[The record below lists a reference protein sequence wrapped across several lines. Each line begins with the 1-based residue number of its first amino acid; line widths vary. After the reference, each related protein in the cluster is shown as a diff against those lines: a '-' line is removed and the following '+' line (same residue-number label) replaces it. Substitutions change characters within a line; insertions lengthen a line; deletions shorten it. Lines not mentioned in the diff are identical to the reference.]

1 MVLYFIVLCAET
13 AAAAA
18 VMNPN
23 KNVGYYFLWKGQH
36 TECVVKKSPVTNA
49 SHKILPYQNT
59 IFYPHPAKVFNMKS
73 QSVSTSGSAIFQG
86 NVLWRRL
93 NLAHCFAD
101 WFLKQ
106 KTNFFHFEYYILPP
120 TI

>member
-13 AAAAA
+13 AAAA

-23 KNVGYYFLWKGQH
+23 KNVGYYFLCGRG

-73 QSVSTSGSAIFQG
+73 QSVSTSGSAIFQA
-86 NVLWRRL
+86 NALWRRL
-93 NLAHCFAD
+93 KFGALLAD
-101 WFLKQ
+101 WF
-106 KTNFFHFEYYILPP
+106 
-120 TI
+120 